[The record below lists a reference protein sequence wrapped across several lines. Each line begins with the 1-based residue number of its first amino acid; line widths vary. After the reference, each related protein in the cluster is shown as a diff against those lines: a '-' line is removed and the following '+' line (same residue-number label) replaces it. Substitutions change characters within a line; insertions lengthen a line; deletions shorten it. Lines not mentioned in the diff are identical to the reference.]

1 MSFAV
6 NTGTLVYYQTRLS
19 KSNFER
25 TELNNQ
31 ILKLLEKKT
40 ELSEQRSRAYSG
52 KNIKINNGGTYSS
65 LTWETLKNYNNNSSN
80 SPLQLYNVST
90 GEEILEGNQDSSSIA
105 GDIIFKDDDDGSV
118 LQANLLRGTY
128 ALRDMDGNVVN
139 IESSDI
145 FSTSYYSDSELSA
158 ILAKIDTE
166 ESRIEEQEQEYELR
180 LNDLDNDISYLE
192 KHIQSIEKQQ
202 DNDKSFT
209 LNLSS

>member
-1 MSFAV
+1 VSYAV
-6 NTGTLVYYQTRLS
+6 NTGTIVYYQTRLS

-25 TELNNQ
+25 TEINNQ

-52 KNIKINNGGTYSS
+52 KNIKINNGGTSSS

-80 SPLQLYNVST
+80 SPLQLYNVAT
-90 GEEILEGNQDSSSIA
+90 GEDILEGNQDSSSVA
-105 GDIIFKDDDDGSV
+105 GDLIFKDDNDGSI
-118 LQANLLRGTY
+118 LQTNLLRGVY
-128 ALRDMDGNVVN
+128 ALKDMDGNVVN

-158 ILAKIDTE
+158 ILAKIETE

-202 DNDKSFT
+202 ENDKSFT

>member
-25 TELNNQ
+25 TEINNQ

-52 KNIKINNGGTYSS
+52 KNIKINNGGTSSS

-80 SPLQLYNVST
+80 SPLQLYNVAT
-90 GEEILEGNQDSSSIA
+90 GEEILEGNQDSSSVS
-105 GDIIFKDDDDGSV
+105 GDFIFKDDNDGSV
-118 LQANLLRGTY
+118 LQTNLLRGVY
-128 ALRDMDGNVVN
+128 ALKDMDGNVVN

-202 DNDKSFT
+202 ENDKSFT